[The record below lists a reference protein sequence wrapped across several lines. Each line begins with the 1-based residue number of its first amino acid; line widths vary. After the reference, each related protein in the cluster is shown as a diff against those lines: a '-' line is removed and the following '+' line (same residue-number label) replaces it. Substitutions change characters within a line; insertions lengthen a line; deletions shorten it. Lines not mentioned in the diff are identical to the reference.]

1 MGRAPEGT
9 PDNWIGKYSILSSRS
24 SKTYLMRIYF
34 STRVV
39 FLLGL
44 DGPSRR
50 ESMTNRAAS
59 RYASGEIAL
68 RRTILRN
75 NGDFD
80 ALAGPREFK
89 RFAIFCQRDLVRHEL
104 VHLDLSAFKVL

>member
-1 MGRAPEGT
+1 
-9 PDNWIGKYSILSSRS
+9 
-24 SKTYLMRIYF
+24 MRIDF

-44 DGPSRR
+44 NGLSRC

-68 RRTILRN
+68 RQTILRN

-80 ALAGPREFK
+80 ACPGPRQFK
-89 RFAIFCQRDLVRHEL
+89 RFAIFCQWNLVRHKL